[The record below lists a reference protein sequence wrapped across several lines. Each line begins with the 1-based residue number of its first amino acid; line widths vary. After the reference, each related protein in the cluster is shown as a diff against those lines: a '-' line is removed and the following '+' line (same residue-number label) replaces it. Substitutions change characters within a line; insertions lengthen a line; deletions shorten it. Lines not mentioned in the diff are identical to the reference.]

1 MKKLGFSLLVLLSVV
16 WMQTPVVADPR
27 DDIVQIY
34 KRFVDAQ
41 NAHDLTAVRG
51 LLSDSPDFLWVS
63 DGRPVWGADAT
74 VSRMSGF
81 QQSAIWRVV
90 PALDRSRA
98 VVLSD
103 DVGFLHLPLVL
114 MIGSTEAPDRLP
126 FLVEM
131 VARRGANGWKIEALL
146 TTNDKSQQ

>member
-1 MKKLGFSLLVLLSVV
+1 MKKRRLSLLVLFSVV
-16 WMQTPVVADPR
+16 CMQTPALADAR
-27 DDIVQIY
+27 DDILQLY

-41 NAHDLTAVRG
+41 NAHDITAVRG

-74 VSRMSGF
+74 VSRMSSF
-81 QQSAIWRVV
+81 QQSAVWRVV
-90 PALDRSRA
+90 PALDRSRT
-98 VVLSD
+98 VVLSG

-114 MIGSTEAPDRLP
+114 TIGSKEAPDQLP

-131 VARRGANGWKIEALL
+131 VARRGPNGWKIEALL
-146 TTNDKSQQ
+146 TTGDKSQP

>member
-16 WMQTPVVADPR
+16 WTQTPVMAEAR
-27 DDIVQIY
+27 DDIVLLY
-34 KRFVDAQ
+34 KQFVDAQ
-41 NAHDLTAVRG
+41 NAHDLSAVRG

-74 VSRMSGF
+74 VARMSGF
-81 QQSAIWRVV
+81 QQSAVWRVV
-90 PALDRSRA
+90 PAIDRSRA
-98 VVLSD
+98 VVLSG

-114 MIGSTEAPDRLP
+114 LIGSTEAPDHLP

-146 TTNDKSQQ
+146 TTGDKGKQ